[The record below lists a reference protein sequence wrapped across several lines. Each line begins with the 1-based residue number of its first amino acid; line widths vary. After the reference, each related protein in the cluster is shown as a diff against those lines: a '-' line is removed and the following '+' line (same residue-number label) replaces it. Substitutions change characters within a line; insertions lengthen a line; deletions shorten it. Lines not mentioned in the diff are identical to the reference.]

1 MFVIYIL
8 SYTIFLKGTKEC
20 NDINVMIGLKDEK
33 TYKQTW
39 QVLNSPSGLSCY
51 SPYYQLVSHCL
62 NFSQFR
68 SATVQFSCA
77 PTPVMVSLKCIV
89 PTSVSV
95 IAASQFAHKV

>member
-1 MFVIYIL
+1 M
-8 SYTIFLKGTKEC
+8 
-20 NDINVMIGLKDEK
+20 DEK

-39 QVLNSPSGLSCY
+39 QVLNSPSGLRCY
-51 SPYYQLVSHCL
+51 SPYYQLVSHCP

-89 PTSVSV
+89 PTSVPV
-95 IAASQFAHKV
+95 IAASQVAHKVCDCVHLARQESGGVKYIHK